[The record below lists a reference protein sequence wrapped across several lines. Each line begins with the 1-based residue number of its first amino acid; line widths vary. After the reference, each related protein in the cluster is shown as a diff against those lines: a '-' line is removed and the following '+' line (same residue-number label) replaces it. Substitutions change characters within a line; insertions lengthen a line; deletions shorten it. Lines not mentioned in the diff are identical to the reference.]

1 MNKGEVLMRWQS
13 SAVVLVVALFLTV
26 TGCYHATVETGRP
39 VSGQTIQNDWAHGFL
54 FGLVPPSTVET
65 AAQCPNG
72 VARVSTQISFLNGL
86 ASAIVSG
93 LYSPMTI
100 TVEYAAGGMA
110 AVDGQQGTTAR
121 PSVEMAASLERAARR
136 SMETGEAVYVAF
148 D

>member
-13 SAVVLVVALFLTV
+13 SAVVLVAALSLTV

-100 TVEYAAGGMA
+100 TVECAAGGMA
-110 AVDGQQGTTAR
+110 AVDGQQRATAR

-136 SMETGEAVYVAF
+136 SIETGEAVYVAF